1 MPATSKI
8 EQYGLSKKALELKGE
23 GKSNAE
29 IARELSTPGRVIT
42 EMSLHRFFEKHRE
55 ETSEAM
61 SLAVA
66 RNAELAEKQVE
77 AHLDA
82 VAQLSVINT
91 ETLAIL
97 RAAKASADFN
107 VALRAIARVEAQLQL
122 QAQLL
127 GEIQQP
133 QTVIFN
139 ISRAASSGRGEEA
152 REEWQ

>member
-8 EQYGLSKKALELKGE
+8 EQYGLREKALELKSE
-23 GKSNAE
+23 GRCNAE
-29 IARELSTPGRVIT
+29 IARELSTPERIIT
-42 EMSLHRFFEKHRE
+42 EMGVHRFFEKYQA

-66 RNAELAEKQVE
+66 RNAELAEKRTAE
-77 AHLDA
+77 HLDA
-82 VAQLSVINT
+82 VAQLAHINT

-97 RAAKASADFN
+97 REAKASADFN

-127 GEIQQP
+127 GEIQVP
-133 QTVIFN
+133 ATVIFN
-139 ISRAASSGRGEEA
+139 ISRVPSNEGA
-152 REEWQ
+152 REW